1 MKQNDVIAVII
12 IVLFILLAGIG
23 YGIYHLVSVA
33 RQNMHGTVTGS
44 SESSSELDDD
54 RTAARTLSQ

>member
-12 IVLFILLAGIG
+12 IVLFILLSLIG

-33 RQNMHGTVTGS
+33 RQNMRGTVTGS
-44 SESSSELDDD
+44 SSESSSSDNIAD
-54 RTAARTLSQ
+54 